1 MPNKYRVTESGNDLV
16 YVSISDLKRIR
27 SCDYYNLL
35 AVNLIAHNQLLADLI
50 PVLAAID
57 FVLGSVDR

>member
-1 MPNKYRVTESGNDLV
+1 
-16 YVSISDLKRIR
+16 
-27 SCDYYNLL
+27 L

>member
-1 MPNKYRVTESGNDLV
+1 MIIGLSCIRAK
-16 YVSISDLKRIR
+16 IR

-35 AVNLIAHNQLLADLI
+35 TVNMIAADQLIADLI
-50 PVLAAID
+50 SILAAID